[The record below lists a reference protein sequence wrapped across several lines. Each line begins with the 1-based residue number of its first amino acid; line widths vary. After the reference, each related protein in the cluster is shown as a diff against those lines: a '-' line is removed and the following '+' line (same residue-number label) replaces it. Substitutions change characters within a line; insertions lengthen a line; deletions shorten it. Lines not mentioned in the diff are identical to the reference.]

1 MFNLQR
7 ADMVRAM
14 VGIAAVGAVATVA
27 PASPPT
33 NVTPTNF
40 VTETMEEPI
49 KVHNDRI
56 DLKTR
61 DASIVRMQ
69 LLTFGTNSTTGWHHH
84 PGMVIVGVESGSIDL
99 WDSNCNRT
107 TYTPG
112 GPNGAV
118 FIEALPHAHQA
129 TSTAGALVRVTYI
142 VPSTGPV
149 TPANFRVEEP
159 KPFCDPTF

>member
-1 MFNLQR
+1 MFYSKRPKAAGAIL
-7 ADMVRAM
+7 A
-14 VGIAAVGAVATVA
+14 IAAASMMATVA
-27 PASPPT
+27 AASPPT

-40 VTETMEEPI
+40 VTETMEDGI

-99 WDSNCNRT
+99 WETDCSKT
-107 TYTPG
+107 TYGPG
-112 GPNGAV
+112 SPNGTV

-142 VPSTGPV
+142 VPSTGAV

-159 KPFCDPTF
+159 VPFCATSF

>member
-1 MFNLQR
+1 MFNFKRSMATR
-7 ADMVRAM
+7 AILA
-14 VGIAAVGAVATVA
+14 IALCGTVTTMA
-27 PASPPT
+27 AASPPT
-33 NVTPTNF
+33 NVSPTNY
-40 VTETMEEPI
+40 VTEIMEEPI

-56 DLKTR
+56 DLKAR

-99 WDSNCNRT
+99 WDTNCNRT
-107 TYTPG
+107 TYGPG
-112 GPNGAV
+112 SPNGTV

-142 VPSTGPV
+142 VPSTGAV
-149 TPANFRVEEP
+149 VPANFRVEEP
-159 KPFCDPTF
+159 VPFCASSF